1 MKRDSIME
9 LPIAQIRLDG
19 GTQPRAALDF
29 DAVDDYT
36 EAIEGGAKFPPV
48 VVFHD
53 GENYWLADGF
63 HRLKATFG
71 AGFDVI
77 RCEVHPGTLEE
88 AQWYSYS
95 ANKTNGLRRLNED
108 KQRAVKAA
116 LLHPKGAGLSDAQI
130 ARHVGVHHDT
140 VRQWRAKLE
149 SSCEI
154 RKMTVRTVT
163 RRGKTYQQDTANIG
177 KQKSSLPAAPASP
190 AVTSGIPKSS
200 NAPHDLRLDTLLWA
214 LKAITG
220 CKLAARD
227 LASQLACRADRG
239 LILKQMEEARE
250 FLALCAAECQRAAR

>member
-1 MKRDSIME
+1 MKRDSVME

-88 AQWYSYS
+88 AQWYSFS

-116 LLHPKGAGLSDAQI
+116 LGHPKAAGMSNGAI
-130 ARHVGVHHDT
+130 ARHVGVNEST
-140 VRQWRAKLE
+140 VREWRAKLAATSGIPK
-149 SSCEI
+149 SSHRI
-154 RKMTVRTVT
+154 GRDGRTINV
-163 RRGKTYQQDTANIG
+163 ANIG
-177 KQKSSLPAAPASP
+177 KQKSSLPAATASP

-214 LKAITG
+214 LKAIIG

-239 LILKQMEEARE
+239 QILKQMEEARE